1 MWESGPTSMASKD
14 WKFIHVQQKSFLD
27 QLDDMR
33 RRVRVKGCDKC
44 YFTIK
49 IHERRCISGNN
60 LELPDEK
67 VQHSFNGQGQSDV
80 INSDQVRARSSSIS
94 ELAHQ
99 IRKLLETK
107 TNRTSRRPPFP
118 LSARTRCSHCR
129 RSCPR
134 GRIFSFRCR
143 PGVVDVSYHLCL
155 GYGTKYFLAAV
166 SVGLGKRVRCN

>member
-1 MWESGPTSMASKD
+1 VGEWANVNGLKRLEIYSRATE
-14 WKFIHVQQKSFLD
+14 SFLD
-27 QLDDMR
+27 QSDDAR
-33 RRVRVKGCDKC
+33 PRVRVKGCDKC

-107 TNRTSRRPPFP
+107 TIGRADALRS
-118 LSARTRCSHCR
+118 LCR
-129 RSCPR
+129 
-134 GRIFSFRCR
+134 
-143 PGVVDVSYHLCL
+143 HA
-155 GYGTKYFLAAV
+155 LAAAIAGVHVRGVAFSHFDVGLASWTSATISV
-166 SVGLGKRVRCN
+166 SVTVQNIFWPQYLLDWGKRVRCN